1 MNKVLKILDFTAE
14 KAQSLAASQS
24 VMGDPMVVGEVT
36 IVPVSAVS
44 FGFAGGGSDLPSKK
58 KADAALA
65 GSGASISKTPLSFL
79 AVCGNEVQVL
89 HVAPENSS
97 KESLLS
103 ALAPLAQQLQEYVKS
118 KKATKNAAA
127 K

>member
-14 KAQSLAASQS
+14 KVQSLATSQS
-24 VMGDPMVVGEVT
+24 VMGDPMVIGEVT
-36 IVPVSAVS
+36 IIPVSALS

-79 AVCGNEVQVL
+79 AVCGNEVRVL
-89 HVAPENSS
+89 HVAPESSS
-97 KESLLS
+97 KENLFA
-103 ALAPLAQQLQEYVKS
+103 ALVPLAQQLQEYVKS